1 MLRRAS
7 RAGSLDDRRVGQA
20 LHDLMAFPAE
30 RVPSTA
36 MVPRIWELR
45 EDLTPYDA
53 AYVALAEALGAVLLT
68 ADARLSRAP
77 GPTCAVEVLTSP

>member
-45 EDLTPYDA
+45 EDLTPY
-53 AYVALAEALGAVLLT
+53 VALAEALGAVLLT